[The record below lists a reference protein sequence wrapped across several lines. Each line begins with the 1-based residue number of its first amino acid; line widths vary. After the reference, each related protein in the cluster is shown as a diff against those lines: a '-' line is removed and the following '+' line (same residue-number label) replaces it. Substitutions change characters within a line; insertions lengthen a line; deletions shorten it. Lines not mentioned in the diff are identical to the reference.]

1 MAKNLMLN
9 KKVINLG
16 NFKKQLNKIINM
28 KKLFLL
34 IATISISFGAM
45 SQKGKVTSALSLI
58 EQGSLD
64 KAKEALDQAFLDEKS
79 KDWFNTYFA
88 KGKLC
93 QASFE
98 SDNPKFKT
106 FYADPLAEAYAAYEK
121 SMELDPKGTM
131 KKKIITGMIYN
142 TLAVNFYSQG
152 SARFQA
158 KDYTGALSSFESQ
171 IKITESDNYAGA
183 IDTGMY
189 YNAGLAS
196 VNSGKY
202 KDAIK
207 YFEKC
212 GEMKYLGITPYF
224 QISEAYMSLG
234 DTVKAEAVL
243 TGLSSK
249 FPGDKNVTLSLI
261 DLYIKGN
268 KSDEALKYIKVAK
281 ETDPN
286 NYVLYSVAGVIYL
299 NQLNYDEAITEL
311 SKSIELKS
319 DFFDTQYGLGAAYIN
334 KAADMFKKANEIMDV
349 KKYSEAVDLANVVYA
364 KALPYMEKA
373 YELKPDDVFAMRGLM
388 ELYYRLKTK
397 DPSLAPKYD
406 AIKAKVDA
414 LK

>member
-1 MAKNLMLN
+1 
-9 KKVINLG
+9 
-16 NFKKQLNKIINM
+16 M

-64 KAKEALDQAFLDEKS
+64 KAKEDLDQALLDAKS

-106 FYADPLAEAYAAYEK
+106 FYSDPLAEAYAAYEK
-121 SMELDPKGTM
+121 SMELDPKGGM
-131 KKKIITGMIYN
+131 KKKIITGLVYN
-142 TLAVNFYSQG
+142 SLAGNFYSQG
-152 SARFQA
+152 SERFQA
-158 KDYTGALSSFESQ
+158 KDYAGALSSFESQ
-171 IKITESDNYAGA
+171 IKITEGDKYVGA
-183 IDTGMY
+183 VDTGMY
-189 YNAGLAS
+189 YNAGLAA
-196 VNSGKY
+196 VNSSKY
-202 KDAIK
+202 NEAIK

-212 GEMKYLGITPYF
+212 GEMGYLGITPYF

-243 TGLSSK
+243 TGLSTK
-249 FPGDKNVTLSLI
+249 FPGDKNITLSLI

-268 KSDEALKYIKVAK
+268 KNEEALKYIKIAK

-286 NYVLYSVAGVIYL
+286 NYILYSVAGIIYL
-299 NQLNYDEAITEL
+299 NQSEYDVAISEL
-311 SKSIELKS
+311 TKSIELKA
-319 DFFDTQYGLGAAYIN
+319 DFFDTQYGLAAAYIN
-334 KAADMFKKANEIMDV
+334 KAADMIKKANEIMDV
-349 KKYSEAVDLANVVYA
+349 KKYTDAVDVANAVYI

-373 YELKPDDVFAMRGLM
+373 HELKPDDEFAMRGLM
-388 ELYYRLKTK
+388 ELYYRLKAK

-406 AIKAKVDA
+406 AIKAKLDA
-414 LK
+414 KK